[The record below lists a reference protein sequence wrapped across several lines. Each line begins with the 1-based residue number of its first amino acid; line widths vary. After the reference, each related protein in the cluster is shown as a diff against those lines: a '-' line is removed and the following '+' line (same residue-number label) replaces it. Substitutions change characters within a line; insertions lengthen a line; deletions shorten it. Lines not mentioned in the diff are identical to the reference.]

1 MNGKVIME
9 LNDYN
14 QTLVLIRD
22 LQNELNETKKSRQEI
37 DVKYYKLRDT
47 YIKQVLTCTVNSYY
61 VKDYGL
67 DDFLNEKNYI
77 LRDEY
82 KLCTEAEID
91 IDYCKQKV
99 TEKYNEV
106 KKELEEEK
114 AKENKENDK

>member
-61 VKDYGL
+61 VEDHGL

>member
-14 QTLVLIRD
+14 KTLDYIND
-22 LQNELNETKKSRQEI
+22 LQIELNEMKKSRQEI
-37 DVKYYKLRDT
+37 DVKYYKLRDA
-47 YIKQVLTCTVNSYY
+47 YIKGVLTCTVNSYY
-61 VKDYGL
+61 VEGHGL

-99 TEKYNEV
+99 TEKYNKV
-106 KKELEEEK
+106 KLELEEIK
-114 AKENKENDK
+114 AKEKKENE